1 MYILK
6 IDGHQVDF
14 KDDVSIKFNYSNS
27 DASDPAAV
35 KNSFSYTVKLPG
47 TSNNN
52 KIFGDIWKTNRSIVP
67 NANGASGAAFDPKK
81 KVKFTLTNNGELIE
95 NGYVKLN
102 KITSN
107 FFMEEYD
114 ITLYGDLGSFFYDL
128 STNEDGTKKTLAD
141 LYYGFSPAIERGD
154 SKAVMPAFDEDTGI
168 LMKWTSEMI
177 CEGWHELSYLREP
190 TASTKVNNFI
200 TAVPCMTGLYN
211 DFDSKSM
218 IVNNLIRYQSITQEC
233 IDKWDQALPTAFT
246 SDNVTYTLYQDPL
259 SMYKS
264 SYSKITYPRDLEGI
278 EAGDLR
284 ASELPV
290 AIKLS
295 KVLEA
300 IANPDNNG
308 GFTVDYSYQLK
319 MSDYWKYGW
328 IMLEKPDFTLL
339 PDDMSMSVD
348 NCYVDGTITQVG
360 TSTTVTAEIDV
371 RDGIATWP
379 TTPLDTTNLESPELN
394 LVFNNKVTIM
404 ESTSTASTIDLTH
417 ISEITN
423 NYAWGHVYHE
433 HQQGGGMDTEW
444 VQDGWLW
451 HALFCSIDLYDGNTL
466 MESHPVLFH
475 IDNRDMPF
483 GFDIVPES
491 TWKPALL
498 ARINSWYGTSFSDMD
513 VFQCINTF
521 YANGV
526 VEYAVPIAKVI
537 PLNFTSTD
545 FNVKFR
551 VLPVAYYYGQY
562 DEVGPI
568 IQQAYI
574 PYVDPLIDPSH
585 GPAAAASYQRIPY
598 HYVSAMHVGQ
608 SSGWRGGEFARY
620 MHHRTNIG
628 FNYNFNIGVVQEKE
642 YYTTVN
648 ATKRVLLSNSMSP
661 YELLTSVTKLMNY
674 KYLYD
679 KASKTVKIVPANE
692 YFIPRVVD
700 ANSSVDLSKDLE
712 HNFILSEQKYID
724 FSYDKNDSY
733 PLYLWRKNN
742 DKEYE
747 SFNFDTG
754 SEFNFDTKKF
764 FKNPF
769 KQTALYQINSQFL
782 QTFQGQILPSV
793 FGTNVFDY
801 SLFRQGQNSVI
812 DEESVQSQTGC
823 SNPNTKVKSQPWI
836 CMFDK
841 SQRHLSS
848 VTPSLVFLN
857 GFYTNFRQIDTAT
870 SGHEVQD
877 RYINVPKIM
886 VSDDFYVQDYLN
898 SDRCWLWSYETV
910 YGDFTGW
917 GYVFE
922 HNAACWAMPMF
933 SRDLTCYSSGAS
945 WYATRRTRASWDMIY
960 DYTNYY
966 TENGMTLVKY
976 PTTFSLYARG
986 AELPA
991 SAVTVIDNMDKEA
1004 TSQNYL
1010 YPKFWQTTMEDM
1022 YDRDGRELT
1031 TWIDFKGEDPS
1042 TSLRKFYSL
1051 LGCTWMIEK
1060 MENVERADM
1069 RPEYVKCKLLKV
1081 KYFMDLMNYSKE
1093 QKQSLND
1100 EIHKMIQDHQEEQQE
1115 E

>member
-6 IDGHQVDF
+6 INGKQVDF
-14 KDDVSIKFNYSNS
+14 KDDMSIKFNYANS

-52 KIFGDIWKTNRSIVP
+52 KIFGDIWKTNRTIVP
-67 NANGASGAAFDPKK
+67 HAVPTSGAAFDPKK
-81 KVKFTLTNNGELIE
+81 KVPFTLTDNGQLIE

-102 KITSN
+102 SVTSN
-107 FFMEEYD
+107 FFMQEYEV
-114 ITLYGDLGSFFYDL
+114 TLYGDLGSFFYNL
-128 STNEDGTKKTLAD
+128 STKEDGTKKSLAD
-141 LYYGFSPAIERGD
+141 LYYGFSPAVERGD
-154 SKAVMPAFDEDTGI
+154 SKAVMPAFDEDNGI
-168 LMKWTSEMI
+168 LMKWTSEII
-177 CEGWHELSYLREP
+177 CEGWHELSYLRAP
-190 TASTKVNNFI
+190 SASTKVNNFI
-200 TAVPCMTGLYN
+200 TAVPCMTGLYD

-218 IVNNLIRYQSITQEC
+218 IVNNLIRYQNIPQDC

-246 SDNVTYTLYQDPL
+246 TDNATYMLYQDPL
-259 SMYKS
+259 STYKS

-284 ASELPV
+284 ATELPV

-308 GFTVDYSYQLK
+308 GFNVNYSQQLM

-339 PDDMSMSVD
+339 PDDSEMSLS
-348 NCYVDGTITQVG
+348 NCYVDGTITSASGGASVN
-360 TSTTVTAEIDV
+360 AEIV
-371 RDGIATWP
+371 IQDGIATWSQS
-379 TTPLDTTNLESPELN
+379 PLDTTNLQNPELN
-394 LVFNNKVTIM
+394 LVFNNKVTVM
-404 ESTSTASTIDLTH
+404 ESTSTASTLDLTH
-417 ISEITN
+417 ITEISN
-423 NYAWGHVYHE
+423 NYAWGHTFHVNGPHG
-433 HQQGGGMDTEW
+433 QSWTEW
-444 VQDGWLW
+444 MQDGWIW
-451 HALFCSIDLYDGNTL
+451 HGLFCSIDLYDGMTL
-466 MESHPVLFH
+466 MESHPVMFH
-475 IDNRDMPF
+475 IDNRSMNF
-483 GFDIVPES
+483 GGNVVLENV
-491 TWKPALL
+491 WKPAI
-498 ARINSWYGTSFSDMD
+498 INRVNTQLGTSFNDMD
-513 VFQCINTF
+513 VFQCITTYYN
-521 YANGV
+521 NGI
-526 VEYAVPIAKVI
+526 VEYATPVAKVI
-537 PLNFTSTD
+537 PLSFTSTN
-545 FNVKFR
+545 FQVKFR
-551 VLPVAYYYGQY
+551 LLPVAYFHGYNLPNTTVI
-562 DEVGPI
+562 D
-568 IQQAYI
+568 QAYI
-574 PYVDPLIDPSH
+574 PYIDSLIDWSPGMTSQ
-585 GPAAAASYQRIPY
+585 ASAQRIPY
-598 HYVSAMHVGQ
+598 HWLLEGHGNH
-608 SSGWRGGEFARY
+608 SSGFQGNDFAMF

-661 YELLTSVTKLMNY
+661 YELLTAITKLMNY

-679 KASKTVKIVPANE
+679 KVSKTVNIIPANE
-692 YFIPRVVD
+692 YYISGIVD
-700 ANSSVDLSKDLE
+700 MKQHIDLSKDLG
-712 HNFILSEQKYID
+712 HKFILSEQKYID

-754 SEFNFDTKKF
+754 SEFNFDSKKF

-782 QTFQGQILPSV
+782 KNFQNQILPSV

-801 SLFRQGQNSVI
+801 SLFNQGQNSVI
-812 DEESVQSQTGC
+812 DEETIQSQTGC
-823 SNPNTKVKSQPWI
+823 SEPNTKVHSQPWL

-841 SQRHLSS
+841 GQRHLSS
-848 VTPSLVFLN
+848 VTPSLLFLN
-857 GFYTNFRQIDTAT
+857 GFYTNFRQIDTANT
-870 SGHEVQD
+870 GHEVPD

-898 SDRCWLWSYETV
+898 SDRCWLWAYDLV

-933 SRDLTCYSSGAS
+933 SRDLTCYSSGAA
-945 WYATRRTRASWDMIY
+945 WYSTGRVRASWDMVY
-960 DYTNYY
+960 DFTDYY
-966 TENGMTLVKY
+966 TENGMKLVNY

-986 AELPA
+986 NAVAA
-991 SAVTVIDNMDKEA
+991 SAITEVTNMNKEMS
-1004 TSQNYL
+1004 TQNYI
-1010 YPKFWQTTMEDM
+1010 YPKFWQSTMEDI

-1031 TWIDFKGEDPS
+1031 VWMDFNGEDPQ

-1051 LGCTWMIEK
+1051 LGSTWTIEK

-1069 RPEYVKCKLLKV
+1069 KAGYVKCKLLKV

-1100 EIHKMIQDHQEEQQE
+1100 EIRSMIEDNQ
-1115 E
+1115 